1 MRPLKRMT
9 LPQELEDGSAY
20 GLLID
25 VFGPYCSFS
34 DEPLPDVAYVW
45 DKTNNS
51 EYPPEQSPGGNWDNL
66 LLFSPAT
73 RDAWIRHRDQS
84 ASNLSLP
91 DSETTFRLEDSPF
104 VYALEKV
111 EVLYLDESGAQ
122 LGGPQEQEFA
132 IVRGSNAPAQAT
144 IDMFDLNTEYFDAAE
159 GRLRMPY
166 LDYLSRRD
174 ARLHSR
180 TQAWRRATHAA
191 EQIALEAL
199 EGRGNRGPVL
209 AQVQNSAASTGYWSV
224 WATVLWNRFNDVG
237 LLSTVLG
244 ARTDVRGEGE
254 LLGSGPHNEFPGTA
268 PNWLDLELK
277 AA

>member
-1 MRPLKRMT
+1 MRPLKRTT

-45 DKTNNS
+45 DKADNS
-51 EYPPEQSPGGNWDNL
+51 EYPSEKSPGGSWNNL

-73 RDAWIRHRDQS
+73 RDAWIRHRDQW
-84 ASNLSLP
+84 ASNLSVP
-91 DSETTFRLEDSPF
+91 DSETTFRLESSPF
-104 VYALEKV
+104 VYALETV
-111 EVLYLDESGAQ
+111 EVFYLDESGAQ
-122 LGGPQEQEFA
+122 RGAPQQQEFA
-132 IVRGSNAPAQAT
+132 IVRGSNDQAQAT
-144 IDMFDLNTEYFDAAE
+144 IDMFDLNTEYFNEAE
-159 GRLRMPY
+159 HSLRIPY
-166 LDYLSRRD
+166 VDYLSRRD

-191 EQIALEAL
+191 QQIALV
-199 EGRGNRGPVL
+199 GRGDRGPLL

-237 LLSTVLG
+237 LLSAVLG
-244 ARTDVRGEGE
+244 ARTDIRGEGE

>member
-9 LPQELEDGSAY
+9 PPPQELADGSAY

-45 DKTNNS
+45 DKANNS
-51 EYPPEQSPGGNWDNL
+51 EYPPSRSPGENWDNL
-66 LLFSPAT
+66 LLLSPAT
-73 RDAWIRHRDQS
+73 RDAWSQHLGQS
-84 ASNLSLP
+84 ISNLSLP

-122 LGGPQEQEFA
+122 LGSIQEKKYV
-132 IVRGSNAPAQAT
+132 IVRGSN
-144 IDMFDLNTEYFDAAE
+144 MFSLNTEYFDAAE
-159 GRLRMPY
+159 RRLRMPY
-166 LDYLSRRD
+166 VDYLSRRD
-174 ARLHSR
+174 PRLHSR
-180 TQAWRRATHAA
+180 TQAWRRATQAA
-191 EQIALEAL
+191 QQVAVAALA
-199 EGRGNRGPVL
+199 GRGNRGPLL

-224 WATVLWNRFNDVG
+224 WATVLWNRFHDLRLV
-237 LLSTVLG
+237 SAVLG
-244 ARTDVRGEGE
+244 ARIGVEGGE
-254 LLGSGPHNEFPGTA
+254 LLGHGPHNEFPGTA
-268 PNWLDLELK
+268 PEWLDLEIRD